1 MQALAESSPD
11 RNPHREDEPYRRAL
25 VGIYARLA
33 ATLQAL
39 TGTEA
44 LRHAEAAVQ
53 NRPQTARVSQVQL
66 DRQDGLCLLLLER
79 LMRAFE
85 RGHDL
90 DPTIPRL
97 VPLSTRSVIG
107 RAGSGHKS
115 APPDPLPVPGTAPA
129 PTPA

>member
-1 MQALAESSPD
+1 L
-11 RNPHREDEPYRRAL
+11 HR
-25 VGIYARLA
+25 A
-33 ATLQAL
+33 A
-39 TGTEA
+39 EA

-66 DRQDGLCLLLLER
+66 DRQDGLCLLLLDR

-97 VPLSTRSVIG
+97 LPLATRSVIG
-107 RAGSGHKS
+107 RPGRGPKNT
-115 APPDPLPVPGTAPA
+115 PPDSLPLPSPA
-129 PTPA
+129 PVPPPA